1 MKSRRWKVGP
11 QACHNWRHN
20 QMRARRAQQLDL
32 RLLGVWRK
40 VVDFPAGLRFHHFA
54 AAQAGCANSNALGSA
69 FHPSVNRTQIY
80 IPAPLGHVVGV
91 TDVISKLRSL
101 AAKIA
106 YLCH

>member
-1 MKSRRWKVGP
+1 VEGRGFSRAATGATIKCPPIGGNNSIRYFLKCGESCSFSS
-11 QACHNWRHN
+11 Q
-20 QMRARRAQQLDL
+20 
-32 RLLGVWRK
+32 
-40 VVDFPAGLRFHHFA
+40 LRFNHFA

-80 IPAPLGHVVGV
+80 IPAPLGHVMGV
-91 TDVISKLRSL
+91 TDVISKLRPL